1 MTSEAAGS
9 RRWRFALLLIV
20 FLACALRATSLTAQ
34 SLWRDEVDAIRFA
47 SRDLPAL
54 LANFRRSG
62 ENGPLYFL
70 ILRYWWPLFPT
81 YGQPVSPPASDYAL
95 RFFSVIPGI
104 AAVPL
109 AAILARRLLSWQAGM
124 LAALLVTTA
133 PYLVWYSQEG
143 KMYALVTALVLAA
156 LLALEAAIRRG
167 RAARW
172 FVVWLFTTVAAYVHI
187 MALLLIPVG
196 ITWFLLAWPRARARW
211 LGGLA
216 TLAGLTL
223 PYIPIALWQVRLLF
237 WPRFRPGFPYVPLT
251 DMAQVLLVAFS
262 RGVPPTSLWTLTP
275 FLFSLLAGLGLEWAG
290 GARSSPPPRPPPEGG
305 KCTSVPLP
313 LREGPGEGET
323 LPASEKTI
331 PDREIWPDRR
341 AIAALAVWLVLP
353 VVGLWLISLRVPL
366 FVERYLIWTAPAFL
380 ILVAQGLVAVWRR
393 SRPVGAI
400 ALVAVLLLNGQALWI
415 QATTPIKSDFRA
427 AAAFVAAHWQPGD
440 LIIFLIPYSRFTFA
454 HYYGDP
460 APWGDAPFTNDGLSA
475 EETGARLARLTNGYA
490 AAWLVTSEGE
500 MWDRRGLVLAWL
512 AAHGEIGAQ
521 ADFTSVR
528 VARYD
533 LR

>member
-1 MTSEAAGS
+1 MTPDAPASQ
-9 RRWRFALLLIV
+9 RWRFALLPIV
-20 FLACALRATSLTAQ
+20 LLACALRAMGLTAQ

-54 LANFRRSG
+54 LSNFLRSG

-70 ILRYWWPLFPT
+70 ILRYWWPLFPA

-109 AAILARRLLSWQAGM
+109 AAALARRLFSWQAGL
-124 LAALLVTTA
+124 LAALLVATA

-143 KMYALVTALVLAA
+143 KMYALVTTLVLAA

-167 RAARW
+167 GAARW
-172 FVVWLFTTVAAYVHI
+172 LLVWAFVTIAAYVHI
-187 MALLLIPVG
+187 MALLLIPVS
-196 ITWFLLAWPRARARW
+196 IVWFLLAWPRARGRW
-211 LGGLA
+211 IGGLI
-216 TLAGLTL
+216 TLAGLAL

-237 WPRFRPGFPYVPLT
+237 WPRFRPGFPYVPLP
-251 DMAQVLLVAFS
+251 DMAQVLLIAFS
-262 RGVPPTSLWTLTP
+262 RGVPPASLWTLTP
-275 FLFSLLAGLGLEWAG
+275 FLFLFLAGLGLEWTTEAQRLTSS
-290 GARSSPPPRPPPEGG
+290 RSPQSDR
-305 KCTSVPLP
+305 VW
-313 LREGPGEGET
+313 PG
-323 LPASEKTI
+323 
-331 PDREIWPDRR
+331 WR
-341 AIAALAVWLVLP
+341 ATAALAVWLALP

-380 ILVAQGLVAVWRR
+380 ILMAKGLVAVRRR
-393 SRPVGAI
+393 SRPIGAI
-400 ALVAVLLLNGQALWI
+400 VLAIVLLLNGQALWT

-427 AAAFVAAHWQPGD
+427 AAAFVAAHRQPGD
-440 LIIFLIPYSRFTFA
+440 LIIFLIPYARFTFA

-460 APWGDAPFTNDGLSA
+460 APWGDAPFTNDGVSA

-500 MWDRRGLVLAWL
+500 MWDRRGLAAAWL
-512 AAHGEIGAQ
+512 AAHGKAGAR
-521 ADFTSVR
+521 ADFTGVW